1 MFRSREDYTCN
12 SVRGC
17 TAQINPAALI
27 KAELFE
33 TESNQSFST
42 KHFIAVSEGSWG
54 RGWAFVSVLGNLKVF
69 AFCLGVKYVFKCG
82 HEICVK
88 KWDSRNSSIS
98 VVLAPLGTCLPC
110 LQTRRCNMR
119 LSSKLNKIEF
129 VLPQELVCSCCQACI
144 WLLATV
150 GCPQQLP
157 SLCLRPHIQSGCRY
171 CATELVHVNLW
182 WGLQTSK

>member
-12 SVRGC
+12 SVKGC
-17 TAQINPAALI
+17 TAQISPAAFI
-27 KAELFE
+27 KAELFG

-54 RGWAFVSVLGNLKVF
+54 RGWVFISLLGNLKVF

-82 HEICVK
+82 HEICVI

-98 VVLAPLGTCLPC
+98 VVLAPWGTCLLC
-110 LQTRRCNMR
+110 LQTRLCNVR
-119 LSSKLNKIEF
+119 LSSKLNKTEF
-129 VLPQELVCSCCQACI
+129 ELVCSCCQAHI

-150 GCPQQLP
+150 WCLLYVLDLIF
-157 SLCLRPHIQSGCRY
+157 SLDTDTVL
-171 CATELVHVNLW
+171 LN
-182 WGLQTSK
+182 

>member
-1 MFRSREDYTCN
+1 MECKCSVPGRIIHVTQLEDAQHRSILLHLSKLSCLEQKATKVFLPNTSLQYLKAHGAEDGHL
-12 SVRGC
+12 S
-17 TAQINPAALI
+17 Q
-27 KAELFE
+27 
-33 TESNQSFST
+33 
-42 KHFIAVSEGSWG
+42 
-54 RGWAFVSVLGNLKVF
+54 VLGNLKVF

-110 LQTRRCNMR
+110 LQTRRCNVR

-129 VLPQELVCSCCQACI
+129 VLPQGLVCSCCQACI

-150 GCPQQLP
+150 WCPQQLP

-171 CATELVHVNLW
+171 CATELVHVNL
-182 WGLQTSK
+182 